1 MKKYSVV
8 ALLAAFVL
16 AALSSCSSAPKVDPA
31 SEAPAATAQP
41 APADSM
47 NLGASSSGRAR

>member
-31 SEAPAATAQP
+31 SEAPAAAAAP